1 MNWYVCILW
10 NCYHN
15 KVSLCITLGFPGGS
29 DGEESACSVEDQC
42 LIPELGRSPGGG
54 HGNALQCSC
63 RRIPMDRG
71 SWWATV
77 HGVAKSWTWQ
87 SMHAQDHG
95 QFWEVVEKSIESFCF
110 HVWWWVWSHSGSA
123 EPEVREQSL
132 TWGKGAWRQ
141 TGTFKNKLW
150 QTGTRVCLTTYNLE
164 IQVSWKRRHVPLSC
178 TYS

>member
-1 MNWYVCILW
+1 MGFYLLKQWSNLNPMYSKARCQPLNHQRSPPAFVSNFWVFFFSCKLNFIFFFHPELLRFNWHIIFCKFKLYNVMNWYVCILW

-29 DGEESACSVEDQC
+29 DGEESACSVEEQC

-77 HGVAKSWTWQ
+77 HGVAKSWTQ
-87 SMHAQDHG
+87 
-95 QFWEVVEKSIESFCF
+95 
-110 HVWWWVWSHSGSA
+110 
-123 EPEVREQSL
+123 
-132 TWGKGAWRQ
+132 
-141 TGTFKNKLW
+141 
-150 QTGTRVCLTTYNLE
+150 
-164 IQVSWKRRHVPLSC
+164 LSN
-178 TYS
+178 